1 MFYDVTTSEDPI
13 IERLAV
19 ENAGDVYATGNIH
32 TYIHT
37 YIHCMNFPFKQG
49 LQYITL
55 FTQYIHT
62 FSITVTQIYIHFQ
75 IALLHN

>member
-19 ENAGDVYATGNIH
+19 ENAGDVYATGYIH

-37 YIHCMNFPFKQG
+37 
-49 LQYITL
+49 
-55 FTQYIHT
+55 FT
-62 FSITVTQIYIHFQ
+62 
-75 IALLHN
+75 A